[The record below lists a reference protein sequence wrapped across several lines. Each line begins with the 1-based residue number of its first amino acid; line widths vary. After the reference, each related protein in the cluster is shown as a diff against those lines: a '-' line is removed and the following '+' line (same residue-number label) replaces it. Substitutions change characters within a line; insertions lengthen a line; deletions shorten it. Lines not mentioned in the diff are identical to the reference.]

1 MQVGNDRGTQYRHG
15 VYYHTDE
22 QKIAAQEVFTKVES
36 EVSPIEED
44 VRSFV
49 CLYYHTEEQ
58 KEAALKVLQVLTEVE
73 TGVSS
78 IQWVCLKYR
87 VCVFTNRSSKVV
99 AKVVL
104 NNVKP
109 DVIHSKWTIPSIV
122 CA

>member
-1 MQVGNDRGTQYRHG
+1 MAPSSSVCKSSLWQLPVLKRRVIVVALQVGNDRGTQYRHG

-58 KEAALKVLQVLTEVE
+58 KEAAPKVLQVLTEVE

-78 IQWVCLKYR
+78 MGL
-87 VCVFTNRSSKVV
+87 FE
-99 AKVVL
+99 
-104 NNVKP
+104 
-109 DVIHSKWTIPSIV
+109 IPRL
-122 CA
+122 CFHKQKQ